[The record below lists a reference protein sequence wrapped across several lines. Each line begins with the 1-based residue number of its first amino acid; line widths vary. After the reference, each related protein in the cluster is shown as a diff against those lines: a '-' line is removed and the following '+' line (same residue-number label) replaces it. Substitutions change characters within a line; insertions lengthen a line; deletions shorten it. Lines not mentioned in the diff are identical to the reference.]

1 MNYITDTN
9 DTQELAIT
17 VRSSIVNG
25 DSLNVT
31 TMLTPEN
38 NENITI
44 SLPSSIIARG
54 YYTTLNMNTT
64 NESLELSTETQYN
77 MTITDSNDNV
87 IYRGKALATSQDVSN
102 YVVYNNDFTS
112 ATSSEDNNFII
123 FE

>member
-17 VRSSIVNG
+17 VRASMVSG

-31 TMLTPEN
+31 TTLTPEN

-44 SLPSSIIARG
+44 SLPSSITARG

-64 NESLELSTETQYN
+64 NEVLELSPETQYN
-77 MTITDSNDNV
+77 MTITDSSSNV

-112 ATSSEDNNFII
+112 ATSAEDNNFII